1 MKICKTGIYSCGL
14 YNCGVGFYNC
24 GKSLYN
30 YGRGLCNGFHKEFHH
45 GLMDKEISNTTG
57 NSIAANSQY
66 RFISKKISVLL
77 LSLICVLTL
86 AACERSSK
94 GSSSTAQILP
104 PPPPGPGPSPISVS
118 NLKVIPNYTNATLS
132 WDNPDAVITQINII
146 YQNTTADGIEKQ
158 VNITDRDDILPN
170 AKVTKTITGLTN
182 GTTYIFRVYL
192 ELGGADE
199 ERRIIVR
206 ERSRQIGPNFDGDK
220 EADEVDVD
228 DDNDGVND
236 DIDPFPR
243 DKTESADLDNDG
255 VGDNRDLCDYP
266 GSSSNWRNG
275 IDNAVDM
282 DGDGCRGDN
291 IMPEDADD
299 NDATKYA
306 FEVLDLRIIPG
317 AANATFTWNNPDVNI
332 AHINISYKLSTAAN
346 FEDPITIT
354 DSAKIASNAT
364 NVNYNISG
372 LTADIYTF
380 NILLVLGGNDENRSV
395 VTTSIT
401 RLIGPNLDGDKYA
414 DADPLELDED
424 GDGVNDEQDA
434 FPRDTTL
441 SIFTVTGL
449 AATPGTNNVTLS
461 WNNPNAQIANI
472 SISYKVAGSTDEPL
486 TKSSTQITPDAQET
500 ITGLTNGQSYNFTVS
515 LILTGADID
524 KRVVGASI
532 TATPDIF
539 GVRELLAIP
548 GIDNVTLIW
557 NNPDAD
563 IASIDI
569 SYHNASA
576 PDVLQYLPPIT
587 NSSKIGRNIMDV
599 QQFINN
605 LTAGEP
611 YTFIVG
617 LTLNGTYADRE
628 VEVASINVT
637 PGVFSVIALQATPGA
652 GNVTLSWHNPNA
664 QIISINISYQIIGS
678 NDAPLIENSAQITP
692 GARNVQ
698 ETITGL
704 TNGELYSFTVNLTL
718 EGAAAGREG
727 AAPSVTAT
735 PDVFSVTELEAIPGV
750 RNVTLSWNNP
760 AKPIAS
766 ISISYKI
773 TGSAAAET
781 TSSTQITP
789 GAQNVQEI
797 ITGLTNG
804 ESYSFTVS
812 LTLEGDAA
820 GREGAAPSITAT
832 PDSFSVTNLTVT
844 PGDSSATLSWNNPD
858 ADIFSIRISYRR
870 DGSILQ
876 EYPAIRNRE
885 KTRKNAMNVQQTI
898 RGIAIAGY
906 YTFAVS
912 LTLDG
917 ADAGREGAVL
927 SRRVGVGPNYDG
939 DNLLDFEDTD
949 ANNDGE
955 MDNDTDDDGIPD
967 FRDPDRNGDGKIDV
981 DTDND
986 GEFDYEDR
994 DENGDGVDDIDTDG
1008 DGTHDFR
1015 DPDANGD
1022 GRVDI
1027 DTDKDGILNYLDTD
1041 DDDDTI
1047 LDEADVDDDGDGLIE
1062 ITTAEQFNQVRHNL
1076 LGSNFT
1082 LSDGGMGNASG
1093 CGNGTIT
1100 GDDITTCNG
1109 YELSADISLDN
1120 YTNWQPIGSCP
1131 TLISSPPSPFSPSF
1145 SACTDLDALFST
1157 IFDGNGWIISNLTIT
1172 NPVAPYNS
1180 AAGLFGAIN
1189 STAILRNIR
1198 IRSASVSGGVTNVG
1212 MLVGYAEGATI
1223 RNSSAEGDVTASGNN
1238 IGGLAGY
1245 VSNAD
1250 IRMSYASGSISGNAN
1265 VGGLIGYGG
1274 TTAIW
1279 YSYASGSVSGD
1290 NNVGGMVGGGG
1301 GLQLDIIL
1309 SYVVGGS
1316 VSATGDYVGGL
1327 VGLGSSETR
1336 ITSSYAAG
1344 GDITGKNNVGGLL
1357 GAGSFSRIISSYA
1370 APASFSKTGGS
1381 TININDYFGGL
1392 IGDESIFGAPFPLF
1406 SPSADYYWDSQTSG
1420 SSVTR
1425 TIGNQDG
1432 ASEGKT
1438 TAELRNP
1445 ITFAGSIYANWA
1457 TDPCDDDSRAWD
1469 LGNRFQYPALTC
1481 PPGGVAPQRP

>member
-1 MKICKTGIYSCGL
+1 MKICKTSIYSCGL

-30 YGRGLCNGFHKEFHH
+30 YGRGLCNGFHKEFHD
-45 GLMDKEISNTTG
+45 GLMDKEISNTTS

-66 RFISKKISVLL
+66 RFIPKKISVLL

-86 AACERSSK
+86 AACGEDSPK
-94 GSSSTAQILP
+94 EP
-104 PPPPGPGPSPISVS
+104 PTLSPVSVS
-118 NLKVIPNYTNATLS
+118 NLKVIPNDTNATLS
-132 WDNPDAVITQINII
+132 WDNPDVNITQINII

-158 VNITDRDDILPN
+158 VNITERDSILPN
-170 AKVTKTITGLTN
+170 VNVTKVITGLTN
-182 GTTYIFRVYL
+182 GTIYIFRVYL

-199 ERRIIVR
+199 KRRIIVR
-206 ERSRQIGPNFDGDK
+206 ERSRQIGPNFDGD
-220 EADEVDVD
+220 EEVDAKDVD

-236 DIDPFPR
+236 DIDLFPR
-243 DKTESADLDNDG
+243 DKTESADLDSDG

-266 GSSSNWRNG
+266 GSSSNWRVG

-282 DGDGCRGDN
+282 DGDGCRGDGAT
-291 IMPEDADD
+291 PEDADD

-306 FEVLDLRIIPG
+306 FEVLDLRVIPG
-317 AANATFTWNNPDVNI
+317 AANATLIWNNPDVNI

-346 FEDPITIT
+346 FEDPITIINNT
-354 DSAKIASNAT
+354 KIARNAIDASYT
-364 NVNYNISG
+364 ISE
-372 LTADIYTF
+372 LTAATYTF
-380 NILLVLGGNDENRSV
+380 NISLELGGNDENRSV
-395 VTTSIT
+395 VTKSIT

-424 GDGVNDEQDA
+424 DDGVNDEQDA
-434 FPRDTTL
+434 FPRNDAL
-441 SIFTVTGL
+441 SIFMVTGL

-486 TKSSTQITPDAQET
+486 TKSSTQITPDAPNVQET

-524 KRVVGASI
+524 KRIAGASI

-576 PDVLQYLPPIT
+576 PDVLQYLPLIT
-587 NSSKIGRNIMDV
+587 NSSKVGRNIMDV

-704 TNGELYSFTVNLTL
+704 TNGELYNFTVSLTL

-750 RNVTLSWNNP
+750 NNVTLSWNNP

-773 TGSAAAET
+773 TDSTDAAET
-781 TSSTQITP
+781 RSSTQITP

-797 ITGLTNG
+797 IDGLTNG
-804 ESYSFTVS
+804 ESYRFTVS

-832 PDSFSVTNLTVT
+832 PDDFSVTDLTVI

-885 KTRKNAMNVQQTI
+885 KTRKNAMNVQQVI
-898 RGIAIAGY
+898 GGIAIAGY

-917 ADAGREGAVL
+917 DDAGREGAAF
-927 SRRVGVGPNYDG
+927 SRRVGVGPDYDG
-939 DNLLDFEDTD
+939 DNIADFVDPDE
-949 ANNDGE
+949 NGDGE
-955 MDNDTDDDGIPD
+955 PDKDFDGDGIHD

-986 GEFDYEDR
+986 GEFDYEDT

-1008 DGTHDFR
+1008 DGIHDFR

-1041 DDDDTI
+1041 DDNDTI

-1062 ITTAEQFNQVRHNL
+1062 ITTAEQFNQIRHNL

-1131 TLISSPPSPFSPSF
+1131 TLISSPSSPPF

-1157 IFDGNGWIISNLTIT
+1157 IFDGNGWAISNLTIT

-1344 GDITGKNNVGGLL
+1344 GDITGNNNVGGLL
-1357 GAGSFSRIISSYA
+1357 GAGSFSRVISSYA

-1392 IGDESIFGAPFPLF
+1392 IGEESIFGTPFPLF

-1438 TAELRNP
+1438 TAQLQNP

-1481 PPGGVAPQRP
+1481 TPNGLAPQRP